1 MVKSYKYNCLNN
13 YLLEY
18 KDYSL
23 TVIKDIHLE
32 KIRNWRNAQKE
43 ILRQNKNISK
53 KEQILYFK
61 DNVFKDLNK
70 KHPKN
75 ILLMINYKD
84 SIIGYGGLVHISW
97 ENRRSEIS
105 FLLNDNIKRGSKSF
119 SNHFKSFLIIIH
131 DLAFQKLNFIKLTTD
146 AFYFR
151 KNLIKNLEINGYK
164 KISLNKKHYIK
175 NNQIVNSITHAF
187 FNKKIK

>member
-75 ILLMINYKD
+75 ILLMINECEIKYNN
-84 SIIGYGGLVHISW
+84 SF
-97 ENRRSEIS
+97 NRILSNEY
-105 FLLNDNIKRGSKSF
+105 LLL
-119 SNHFKSFLIIIH
+119 LI
-131 DLAFQKLNFIKLTTD
+131 FNET
-146 AFYFR
+146 R
-151 KNLIKNLEINGYK
+151 KIR
-164 KISLNKKHYIK
+164 
-175 NNQIVNSITHAF
+175 
-187 FNKKIK
+187 